1 MEGDFATDAYP
12 EDPINY
18 YGYTRDMMIDQYQ
31 DPEDTTGHH
40 QHGDDLTHQYQ
51 DQDQQDAGDQQAA
64 ETMVQ
69 DYPEP
74 GAECDNYDCRQKC
87 NGRAILCNRC
97 MVVKWCSVACY
108 RNSWGRHKAFCD
120 HVETGGKSSKSYTAE
135 TYCRHIAYYD
145 PEARA
150 LAAYVELHLDPVLN
164 NNSM

>member
-31 DPEDTTGHH
+31 NPEDTTGHH

-74 GAECDNYDCRQKC
+74 GAECDDYDCRQKC
-87 NGRAILCNRC
+87 NGRAIVTR
-97 MVVKWCSVACY
+97 
-108 RNSWGRHKAFCD
+108 
-120 HVETGGKSSKSYTAE
+120 GG
-135 TYCRHIAYYD
+135 I
-145 PEARA
+145 PI
-150 LAAYVELHLDPVLN
+150 
-164 NNSM
+164 